1 MNQRLV
7 CFTLI
12 LLLLG
17 SNTYA
22 DKLTLK
28 LNKVSLELDKVEIFA
43 ANCATDAKTDK
54 EIHPNCIIANGML
67 QQANDKLDRI
77 AAQNGENVSEVIAN
91 IKRLRAK
98 ISRVNEHLTEA
109 KIATGDYQWSNSYI
123 PGMK

>member
-28 LNKVSLELDKVEIFA
+28 LNKVSLELDKVEI
-43 ANCATDAKTDK
+43 
-54 EIHPNCIIANGML
+54 HPNCILANGML
-67 QQANDKLDRI
+67 QQANNKLDRI
-77 AAQNGENVSEVIAN
+77 AAQNAENARDVNEN

-98 ISRVNEHLTEA
+98 ISRVNDHLTEA
-109 KIATGDYQWSNSYI
+109 KIATGDYEWSNSYI